1 MRDLTTTEQAALIET
16 IGAPPLGNVVAGSV
30 AAREQPDGQIA
41 VLWTG
46 AAIIPRVQ
54 FDAVVNVVEAEDLA
68 RSLAQTDGDTDER

>member
-1 MRDLTTTEQAALIET
+1 MRDLTTTQQAALIET

-30 AAREQPDGQIA
+30 AAREQPDGQVA

-54 FDAVVNVVEAEDLA
+54 FDSVLNVVEAEDLA
-68 RSLAQTDGDTDER
+68 HRLAQTNGDSDEH